1 MEDGSGTAF
10 VVLVRREKIRKKILV
25 IIMIISMDIG
35 CRLLEKFMEFSE
47 ASSW

>member
-10 VVLVRREKIRKKILV
+10 VVLMRREKIRKKILV

-35 CRLLEKFMEFSE
+35 CRLLEKLIGFSE
-47 ASSW
+47 ASS